1 MATATTDNNAANEQ
15 KDVNASAP
23 EKAADK
29 PAGNAAEKGAE
40 QTKPTRNPRKRR
52 LLLLGLLLI
61 VVLGV
66 IGVWAWYE
74 MYGRW
79 SESTDDAYVN
89 GNVVEITPQVTGTVV
104 SIGADDGDLVR
115 EGQVLV
121 QFDPN
126 DAEVALQS
134 AEANL
139 AKVVRQVRGL
149 YSNVDGMKAQLA
161 AQRAEV
167 QRAQDNYNRR
177 RSLAAGGAISQEE
190 LSHAKDDLTTAQNAL
205 TNIQQQLATSSALV
219 DDTQVSSHP
228 DVKSAAAQLR
238 QAYLSNARS
247 TLIAPV
253 TGYVAKRTV
262 QLGQRVQPGT
272 ALMAVIPLDQL
283 WIDANFKETQ
293 LGQMRIGQP
302 VDIEADLY
310 GGDVKYN
317 GTVDS
322 VGAGTGS
329 AFALLPA
336 QNATGN
342 WIKIVQR
349 VPVRIHINADELA
362 KHPLRIGLSTTVDV
376 NLHDQSGPVLAQQP
390 PKQPLF
396 TTNVYAKQLADA
408 DTMIA
413 RVIHENSASTSGKT
427 AQR

>member
-1 MATATTDNNAANEQ
+1 MATAETTQSENTQD
-15 KDVNASAP
+15 S
-23 EKAADK
+23 
-29 PAGNAAEKGAE
+29 G
-40 QTKPTRNPRKRR
+40 NPRKRKVM
-52 LLLLGLLLI
+52 LLALALI
-61 VVLGV
+61 VILAGLGV
-66 IGVWAWYE
+66 WGWHE
-74 MYGRW
+74 LYGRW

-89 GNVVEITPQVTGTVV
+89 GNVVEITPLVTGTVV

-126 DAEVALQS
+126 DAEVGLQS
-134 AEANL
+134 AQANL
-139 AKVVRQVRGL
+139 ARTVRQVRGL
-149 YSNVDGMKAQLA
+149 YSNVDGMRAQVN
-161 AQRAEV
+161 AQEAEV
-167 QRAQDNYNRR
+167 QKAQENYSRR
-177 RSLAAGGAISQEE
+177 KNLAAGGAISQEE
-190 LSHAKDDLTTAQNAL
+190 LSHARDDLTSAQNAL
-205 TNIQQQLATSSALV
+205 ANARQQLKTTSALV
-219 DDTQVSSHP
+219 DDTVVSSHP
-228 DVKSAAAQLR
+228 DVQAAAAQLR
-238 QAYLSNARS
+238 QAFLTNARS

-293 LGQMRIGQP
+293 LRDMRIGQP

-310 GGDVKYN
+310 GSDVKFS
-317 GTVDS
+317 GTIDS
-322 VGAGTGS
+322 LGAGTGS

-349 VPVRIHINADELA
+349 VPVRIHVNAEELA
-362 KHPLRIGLSTTVDV
+362 KHPLRVGLSTQVSV

-390 PKQPLF
+390 PQKASFSTQ
-396 TTNVYAKQLADA
+396 VYDRQLAEADA
-408 DTMIA
+408 MIT
-413 RVIHENSASTSGKT
+413 RLIHDNSSVASKT

>member
-1 MATATTDNNAANEQ
+1 MATAETTQSEHAQDSKN
-15 KDVNASAP
+15 S
-23 EKAADK
+23 
-29 PAGNAAEKGAE
+29 
-40 QTKPTRNPRKRR
+40 RKRKVMLGTLA
-52 LLLLGLLLI
+52 LLVILVGL
-61 VVLGV
+61 
-66 IGVWAWYE
+66 GVWAWHE
-74 MYGRW
+74 LYGRW

-126 DAEVALQS
+126 DAEVGLQS
-134 AEANL
+134 AQANL
-139 AKVVRQVRGL
+139 ARTVRQVRGL
-149 YSNVDGMKAQLA
+149 YSNVDGMRAQVN
-161 AQRAEV
+161 AQEAEV
-167 QRAQDNYNRR
+167 QKAQENYSRR
-177 RSLAAGGAISQEE
+177 KNLAAGGAISQEE
-190 LSHAKDDLTTAQNAL
+190 LSHARDDLTSAQNAL
-205 TNIQQQLATSSALV
+205 ANARQQLKTTSALV
-219 DDTQVSSHP
+219 DDTVVSSHP
-228 DVKSAAAQLR
+228 DVQSAAAQLR
-238 QAYLSNARS
+238 QAYLANARA

-293 LGQMRIGQP
+293 LRDMRIGQP

-310 GGDVKYN
+310 GSDVKYS
-317 GTVDS
+317 GTIDS
-322 VGAGTGS
+322 LGAGTGS

-349 VPVRIHINADELA
+349 VPVRIHINPQELA
-362 KHPLRIGLSTTVDV
+362 KHPLRIGLSTQVSV

-390 PKQPLF
+390 PQKASFSTQ
-396 TTNVYAKQLADA
+396 VYDRQLADA
-408 DTMIA
+408 DAMIT
-413 RVIHENSASTSGKT
+413 RLIHENSAVASKT
-427 AQR
+427 VQR

>member
-1 MATATTDNNAANEQ
+1 MATATTENNTANEQ
-15 KDVNASAP
+15 KAP
-23 EKAADK
+23 EGQQQ
-29 PAGNAAEKGAE
+29 AGQGQASQNQSGQPGQPQK
-40 QTKPTRNPRKRR
+40 NPRKRK
-52 LLLLGLLLI
+52 LLLI
-61 VVLGV
+61 GLAVIVILGV
-66 IGVWAWYE
+66 LGVWAWYE
-74 MYGRW
+74 VYGRW

-126 DAEVALQS
+126 DSEVALQS

-139 AKVVRQVRGL
+139 GKVVRQVRGL
-149 YSNVDGMKAQLA
+149 YSNVDGIKAQLA

-167 QRAQDNYNRR
+167 KKAQDNYTRR
-177 RSLAAGGAISQEE
+177 RNLAAGGAISQEE
-190 LSHAKDDLTTAQNAL
+190 LSHAQDDLTSAKNAL
-205 TNIQQQLATSSALV
+205 NNIQQQLETSSALV
-219 DDTQVSSHP
+219 DDTSVASHP
-228 DVKSAAAQLR
+228 DVKAAAAQLR

-293 LGQMRIGQP
+293 LGKMRIGQP

-310 GGDVKYN
+310 GSDVKYS

-349 VPVRIHINADELA
+349 VPVRIHINSDELA
-362 KHPLRIGLSTTVDV
+362 QHPLRIGLSTVVDV

-390 PKQPLF
+390 PKQASF
-396 TTNVYAKQLADA
+396 TTDVYVKQLAEA
-408 DTMIA
+408 DTLIN
-413 RVIHENSASTSGKT
+413 RLIHENSASASGKT

>member
-1 MATATTDNNAANEQ
+1 MATAETTQ
-15 KDVNASAP
+15 QAP
-23 EKAADK
+23 QD
-29 PAGNAAEKGAE
+29 GS
-40 QTKPTRNPRKRR
+40 NPRKRKVM
-52 LLLLGLLLI
+52 LLALALI
-61 VVLGV
+61 VILAGV
-66 IGVWAWYE
+66 GVWAWHE
-74 MYGRW
+74 LYGRW
-79 SESTDDAYVN
+79 NESTDDAYVN

-126 DAEVALQS
+126 DAEVGLQS
-134 AEANL
+134 AQANL
-139 AKVVRQVRGL
+139 ARTVRQVRGL
-149 YSNVDGMKAQLA
+149 YSNVDGMKAQVH
-161 AQRAEV
+161 AQEAEV
-167 QRAQDNYNRR
+167 QKAQENYSRR
-177 RSLAAGGAISQEE
+177 KNLAAGGAISQEE
-190 LSHAKDDLTTAQNAL
+190 LSHARDDLTSAQNAL
-205 TNIQQQLATSSALV
+205 ANARQQLKTTSALV
-219 DDTQVSSHP
+219 DDTVVSSHP
-228 DVKSAAAQLR
+228 DVQAAAAQLR
-238 QAYLSNARS
+238 QAYLTNARS

-293 LGQMRIGQP
+293 LRDMRIGQP
-302 VDIEADLY
+302 VDIETDLY
-310 GGDVKYN
+310 GSDVKYS

-322 VGAGTGS
+322 LGAGTGS

-349 VPVRIHINADELA
+349 VPVRIHINAEELT
-362 KHPLRIGLSTTVDV
+362 KHPLRVGLSTQVNV

-390 PKQPLF
+390 PQKASFSTQ
-396 TTNVYAKQLADA
+396 VYDRQLADA
-408 DTMIA
+408 DAMIS
-413 RVIHENSASTSGKT
+413 RLIHENSAATSNT